1 MARLLLLPGSPSS
14 LSQVAARHQAEHERE
29 EQQAQQ
35 GLSFKCFHPVKCL
48 PSRSS
53 LLTSRSGWG
62 TTAALPKISLR
73 GGSSGSCHGHCF
85 SLCLS
90 PQKRKVCANLTL
102 QHHMLEPVQRILR
115 LELIL
120 KDYI

>member
-1 MARLLLLPGSPSS
+1 MARLLLQPGSPSS

-35 GLSFKCFHPVKCL
+35 GLSFKCFHSFKCL

-53 LLTSRSGWG
+53 LLSGWG
-62 TTAALPKISLR
+62 TAAALPKISLR